1 MPICLWEKENQVRRL
16 SMGIEQLHAHLLA
29 MSGLVER
36 NIYCSVASLEN
47 RDEALARQVLADEA
61 LVNAMEI
68 EVDEQAT
75 RLLALH
81 QPVACDLRYLTAV
94 LKINTDLE
102 RIGDLAATIARRSL
116 SLLQSPPVK
125 PLVDIP
131 IMAHLVQSMLA
142 ESLRAFINRD
152 EDLANQVLRADA
164 AVDALRDSVTSDLVE
179 LMKREPG
186 TIERSVDLIFIARSL
201 ERIADHAKNIAEDVL
216 FLVRGI
222 DVRHGSS
229 RVA

>member
-1 MPICLWEKENQVRRL
+1 
-16 SMGIEQLHAHLLA
+16 

-36 NIYCSVASLEN
+36 NIYRSVASLKD
-47 RDEALARQVLADEA
+47 RDAALARQVLEDEA

-102 RIGDLAATIARRSL
+102 RMSDLAATIARRSL
-116 SLLQSPPVK
+116 SLLEAPAVK

-131 IMAHLVQSMLA
+131 MMAQLVQTMLA
-142 ESLRAFINRD
+142 DSLRCFIERS
-152 EDLANQVLRADA
+152 EDLAYQVLLADD
-164 AVDALRDSVTSDLVE
+164 AVDALRDSVTSDLIE
-179 LMKREPG
+179 LMKRDPSAV
-186 TIERSVDLIFIARSL
+186 ERSVDLIFIARSL
-201 ERIADHAKNIAEDVL
+201 ERIADHATNIAEDVL
-216 FLVRGI
+216 FLVRGV
-222 DVRHGSS
+222 DVRHGAS

>member
-1 MPICLWEKENQVRRL
+1 MRRL
-16 SMGIEQLHAHLLA
+16 SLGIDQLHTHLLA

-36 NIYCSVASLEN
+36 NIYRSVASLEN

-68 EVDEQAT
+68 EVDAQAT
-75 RLLALH
+75 ELLALH

-116 SLLQSPPVK
+116 SLFHAPPVK
-125 PLVDIP
+125 PLADLP
-131 IMAHLVQSMLA
+131 LMAQLVRSMLA
-142 ESLRAFINRD
+142 KSLRALIDRD
-152 EDLANQVLRADA
+152 EELAHQVLLADD
-164 AVDALRDSVTSDLVE
+164 AVDALRDTVTGDLME

-186 TIERSVDLIFIARSL
+186 TIERGLDLIFIVRSL
-201 ERIADHAKNIAEDVL
+201 ERIADHATNIAEDVL

-222 DVRHGSS
+222 DVRHGGQ

>member
-1 MPICLWEKENQVRRL
+1 VRRL
-16 SMGIEQLHAHLLA
+16 SQGIDQLHTQLLA
-29 MSGLVER
+29 MGGLVER
-36 NIYCSVASLEN
+36 NIYRSVASLKG
-47 RDEALARQVLADEA
+47 RDEALARQVLEDEA

-81 QPVACDLRYLTAV
+81 QPVACDLRYLTAA

-116 SLLQSPPVK
+116 SLLEAPAVK
-125 PLVDIP
+125 PLEDIP
-131 IMAHLVQSMLA
+131 LMAQLVQAMLA
-142 ESLRAFINRD
+142 QSLRAFVDRD
-152 EDLANQVLRADA
+152 VELARQVLLADD
-164 AVDALRDSVTSDLVE
+164 AVDAFRDSVTSDLVA
-179 LMKREPG
+179 LMKHEPS
-186 TIERSVDLIFIARSL
+186 TVERGVDLIFIARSL
-201 ERIADHAKNIAEDVL
+201 ERIADHATNIAEDVL

-222 DVRHGSS
+222 DVRHSTH

>member
-1 MPICLWEKENQVRRL
+1 VRRL
-16 SMGIEQLHAHLLA
+16 SQGIDQLHAHLLA
-29 MSGLVER
+29 MSGVVEQ
-36 NIYCSVASLEN
+36 NIYRSVASLKG
-47 RDEALARQVLADEA
+47 RDEALARQVLTDEA

-81 QPVACDLRYLTAV
+81 QPVACDLRYLTAA

-116 SLLQSPPVK
+116 SLLQSPAVK

-131 IMAHLVQSMLA
+131 LMAQLAQAMLA
-142 ESLRAFINRD
+142 QSLRAFIDRD
-152 EDLANQVLRADA
+152 ADLAREVLLADD
-164 AVDALRDSVTSDLVE
+164 AVDSLRDSVTTELIE
-179 LMKREPG
+179 LMKREPD
-186 TIERSVDLIFIARSL
+186 TVERSVDLIFIARSL
-201 ERIADHAKNIAEDVL
+201 ERIADHATNIAEDVL
-216 FLVRGI
+216 FLIRGV
-222 DVRHGSS
+222 DVRHSAT

>member
-1 MPICLWEKENQVRRL
+1 
-16 SMGIEQLHAHLLA
+16 

-36 NIYCSVASLEN
+36 NIYRSVASLKG
-47 RDEALARQVLADEA
+47 RDEALAHQVLEDEA

-68 EVDEQAT
+68 EVDDHAT

-81 QPVACDLRYLTAV
+81 QPVACDLRYLTAA

-102 RIGDLAATIARRSL
+102 RIGDLATTIARRSL
-116 SLLQSPPVK
+116 SLLESPPVK

-131 IMAHLVQSMLA
+131 MMGQLVEAMLA
-142 ESLRAFINRD
+142 QSLRAFVDRD
-152 EDLANQVLRADA
+152 EELARQVLAADD
-164 AVDALRDSVTSDLVE
+164 AVDSLRDSVTRELVD
-179 LMKREPG
+179 LMKHEPD

-201 ERIADHAKNIAEDVL
+201 ERIADHATNIAEDVL
-216 FLVRGI
+216 FLVRGV
-222 DVRHGSS
+222 DVRHRSS

>member
-1 MPICLWEKENQVRRL
+1 
-16 SMGIEQLHAHLLA
+16 

-36 NIYCSVASLEN
+36 SIYRSVASLEG
-47 RDEALARQVLADEA
+47 RDEALAREVLADEA

-102 RIGDLAATIARRSL
+102 RIGDLATTIARRSL
-116 SLLQSPPVK
+116 SLIQTPTVK

-131 IMAHLVQSMLA
+131 LMAQLVQSMLA
-142 ESLRAFINRD
+142 QSLRAFVDRD
-152 EDLANQVLRADA
+152 EAAARAVLLADD
-164 AVDALRDSVTSDLVE
+164 AVDHLRDAVTCDLVE
-179 LMKREPG
+179 LMKQQPG
-186 TIERSVDLIFIARSL
+186 VIERAVDLIFIARSL
-201 ERIADHAKNIAEDVL
+201 ERIADHATNIAEDVL
-216 FLVRGI
+216 FLIRGV
-222 DVRHGSS
+222 DVRHSS
-229 RVA
+229 QRVA

>member
-1 MPICLWEKENQVRRL
+1 
-16 SMGIEQLHAHLLA
+16 
-29 MSGLVER
+29 MSGVVEQ
-36 NIYCSVASLEN
+36 NIYRSVASLKG
-47 RDEALARQVLADEA
+47 RDEALARQVLTDEA

-81 QPVACDLRYLTAV
+81 QPVACDLRYLTAA

-116 SLLQSPPVK
+116 SLLQSPAVK

-131 IMAHLVQSMLA
+131 LMAQLAQAMLA
-142 ESLRAFINRD
+142 QSLRAFIDRD
-152 EDLANQVLRADA
+152 ADLAREVLLADD
-164 AVDALRDSVTSDLVE
+164 AVDSLRDSVTTELIE
-179 LMKREPG
+179 LMKREPD
-186 TIERSVDLIFIARSL
+186 TVERSVDLIFIARSL
-201 ERIADHAKNIAEDVL
+201 ERIADHATNIAEDVL
-216 FLVRGI
+216 FLIRGV
-222 DVRHGSS
+222 DVRHSAT

>member
-1 MPICLWEKENQVRRL
+1 MRRL
-16 SMGIEQLHAHLLA
+16 SEGIEQLHAHLLA

-36 NIYCSVASLEN
+36 NIYRSVASLKD
-47 RDEALARQVLADEA
+47 RDAALARQVLADEA

-102 RIGDLAATIARRSL
+102 RMSDLATTIARRSL
-116 SLLQSPPVK
+116 SLLEAPAVK

-131 IMAHLVQSMLA
+131 MMAQLVQTMLA
-142 ESLRAFINRD
+142 DSLRCFIERS
-152 EDLANQVLRADA
+152 EDLAYQVLLADD
-164 AVDALRDSVTSDLVE
+164 AVDALRDSVTSDLIE
-179 LMKREPG
+179 LMKRDPSAV
-186 TIERSVDLIFIARSL
+186 ERSVDLIFIARSL
-201 ERIADHAKNIAEDVL
+201 ERIADHATNIAEDVL
-216 FLVRGI
+216 FLVRGV
-222 DVRHGSS
+222 DVRHGAS